1 MTRTLCTLARMV
13 ALLLFCFR
21 ITRCLLSAL
30 ARQAPT
36 HGRVLPQDP
45 PPPALYKLEGRLD
58 YNSSGPEGP
67 FFVLMHAFLLHMDA
81 LCTGSESSSMLGA
94 LRDLHGIPVGRAL
107 QPVRGGSGTFFRGY
121 NTPDFVALLRG
132 WGAAIPGI
140 NATVDCQLHA
150 ASRRCVRVDSINSFI
165 PLFSNGTVALASMVV
180 QGAQQDLLA
189 AVTKLNCTEQ
199 QAGSSAEAWFGESC
213 SYGLFGIDVS
223 TLRTFIIQLN
233 FEAGYCAGGGV
244 TPTALSEAAARAA
257 MEALGPGGSSVYDAA
272 PMRSYLMPGD
282 NATHACIGP
291 DSSNHTPVPP
301 ALDPATS
308 ATFTVT
314 STAFSTA
321 TRVGFGGPMPPK

>member
-1 MTRTLCTLARMV
+1 MTV
-13 ALLLFCFR
+13 AHRPPTPCP
-21 ITRCLLSAL
+21 
-30 ARQAPT
+30 QAACCRKT
-36 HGRVLPQDP
+36 P
-45 PPPALYKLEGRLD
+45 PPQ
-58 YNSSGPEGP
+58 
-67 FFVLMHAFLLHMDA
+67 
-81 LCTGSESSSMLGA
+81 
-94 LRDLHGIPVGRAL
+94 VGRAL

-199 QAGSSAEAWFGESC
+199 QAGSSAEAWFGESADDVRDL
-213 SYGLFGIDVS
+213 YGEYD
-223 TLRTFIIQLN
+223 LN

-282 NATHACIGP
+282 NATHACIGTGWR
-291 DSSNHTPVPP
+291 SCRR
-301 ALDPATS
+301 
-308 ATFTVT
+308 
-314 STAFSTA
+314 
-321 TRVGFGGPMPPK
+321 TRCS